1 LAKQKKKVSPEAAA
15 QAERM
20 KDAVRALD
28 PTLTGTVDTTLKR
41 MREAL
46 DGLQGKIIQATKRK
60 DDTLRRQ
67 FTRTRML
74 AFPGGTPQER
84 VLNVAFF
91 TNRYGLT
98 VVDRLLEALPLET
111 DKHYVLTL

>member
-1 LAKQKKKVSPEAAA
+1 MTETAAQLTA

-20 KDAVRALD
+20 KDAVRGLD

-46 DGLQGKIIQATKRK
+46 DGLQGKIIQASKQK
-60 DDTLRRQ
+60 DDTLRPPVHAHAHAC
-67 FTRTRML
+67 L
-74 AFPGGTPQER
+74 PGRHAPGARPER
-84 VLNVAFF
+84 GVLHESL
-91 TNRYGLT
+91 RLT